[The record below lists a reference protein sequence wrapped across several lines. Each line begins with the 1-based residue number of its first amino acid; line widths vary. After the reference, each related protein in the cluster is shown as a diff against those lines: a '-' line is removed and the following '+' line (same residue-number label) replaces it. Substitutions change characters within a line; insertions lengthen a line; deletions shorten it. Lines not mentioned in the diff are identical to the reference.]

1 MNLYKGFRKIAE
13 DEQKAVLEHENGHQL
28 NIAKSGLSRKHKA
41 ALSKLPL
48 YQASPKAAVGET
60 EQGVLQQ
67 PQDAGVQAKVVG
79 ANIADAVASKI
90 LEGAEEVA
98 TPTEQLK
105 PEQIAKMPEAVATDV
120 QTGMPVSKGVGR
132 TPEQQRAP
140 LPPGPL
146 AAINPF
152 NVPDMMP
159 GETGDQYAARKQ
171 REYDEYYGKQQQA
184 KPGLAQQEPQPTGLA
199 STQAPQPVAAP
210 APQVAPTRP
219 IAAAAPS
226 LAPTAP
232 AVPVKE
238 RTPEEVLMDPKAEL
252 SEKLAAENKLYQANV
267 KALADSREQEKQILS
282 KLEPKRVFS
291 DASIGNKILMAISVI
306 AGGVGAGLTGKENAA
321 LRAMDDIFARDW
333 EAQKLD
339 QSNRLTLHKINQDAL
354 KDEMASRLQT
364 MANFK
369 SIMVA
374 KMEEAEGKY
383 GFGSPAQKR
392 IELARLQLQDDIDK
406 LKAAAADRQTSAQ
419 IKRLMSQPS
428 GLPTQA
434 TVADPA
440 PYLKKLVPDE
450 KLRERLSK
458 EISRRKAIV
467 KTAPIIMDTLAK
479 VFQDYGSIKGQTVGR
494 VKEPESVKDLE
505 NEIRGII
512 PEQAGDVTGQQRET
526 QVQAL
531 LKLLKPGPGDVFD
544 KKEYSNR
551 LNRWLQQN
559 VDTPAANE
567 AGINLDAFP
576 ATAIRPETWG
586 GGAKPEQ
593 GVLLEDVK
601 TKNRFLGT
609 PEQAEKAIQSGKYR
623 RI

>member
-48 YQASPKAAVGET
+48 YQANPKAAVGET
-60 EQGVLQQ
+60 EPNALQQ

-90 LEGAEEVA
+90 LEGATEAA
-98 TPTEQLK
+98 TPAAPISPQ
-105 PEQIAKMPEAVATDV
+105 QIAAMPEAMATDV
-120 QTGMPVSKGVGR
+120 QTGMPVAKGAG
-132 TPEQQRAP
+132 AP
-140 LPPGPL
+140 TAEERLSEALSANRPAGYQPPL
-146 AAINPF
+146 APIDVITRSLSAGQGGKSVERIRQ
-152 NVPDMMP
+152 
-159 GETGDQYAARKQ
+159 ELEQERAAKAAQ
-171 REYDEYYGKQQQA
+171 L
-184 KPGLAQQEPQPTGLA
+184 GLAQQAQEEQKGLA
-199 STQAPQPVAAP
+199 SEAAPEVVPPAPTEAQLMPAAQAP
-210 APQVAPTRP
+210 APSAV
-219 IAAAAPS
+219 PS
-226 LAPTAP
+226 LAPVA
-232 AVPVKE
+232 PVKE

-419 IKRLMSQPS
+419 IKRMMSKPS

-440 PYLKKLVPDE
+440 PYLKTMVPDE
-450 KLRERLSK
+450 KLRESLRK
-458 EISRRKAIV
+458 EVETRKKINKA
-467 KTAPIIMDTLAK
+467 APQIMNTLEK
-479 VFQDYGSIKGQTVGR
+479 VFKDYGSIKGQIVGR
-494 VKEPESVKDLE
+494 VKTPESVKDLE
-505 NEIRGII
+505 LLIREII
-512 PEQAGDVTGQQRET
+512 PAQQGDVTGQQREAK
-526 QVQAL
+526 VLSL
-531 LKLLKPGPGDVFD
+531 LELLKPKAGDVFD
-544 KKEYSNR
+544 KSDYSNR
-551 LNRWLQQN
+551 FTMWLTQN
-559 VDTPAANE
+559 LTTPAADE
-567 AGINLDAFP
+567 AEINLDAFP
-576 ATAIRPETWG
+576 ATAIRPETWKTNEVERLDPKSG
-586 GGAKPEQ
+586 RIVIYDEKTQKP
-593 GVLLEDVK
+593 LRYK
-601 TKNRFLGT
+601 
-609 PEQAEKAIQSGKYR
+609 
-623 RI
+623 

>member
-60 EQGVLQQ
+60 EQDVLQQ
-67 PQDAGVQAKVVG
+67 PQDAGIQAKTVG

-90 LEGAEEVA
+90 LEGATEAA
-98 TPTEQLK
+98 TPAAPISPQ
-105 PEQIAKMPEAVATDV
+105 QIAAMPEAMATDV
-120 QTGMPVSKGVGR
+120 QTGMPVAKGAGK
-132 TPEQQRAP
+132 TPELKRAP

-146 AAINPF
+146 AAFNPF

-159 GETGDQYAARKQ
+159 GESGAQYAARKQ
-171 REYDEYYGKQQQA
+171 KEYDEYYLSQQPQAQLSQQA
-184 KPGLAQQEPQPTGLA
+184 PEEQKGLA
-199 STQAPQPVAAP
+199 SEAAPEVVPPAPAAAQLMPAAQAP
-210 APQVAPTRP
+210 AP
-219 IAAAAPS
+219 AAVPS
-226 LAPTAP
+226 LAPVA
-232 AVPVKE
+232 PVKE

-252 SEKLAAENKLYQANV
+252 SEKLSAENRLYQANV

-392 IELARLQLQDDIDK
+392 IELSRLQLLDDIDK

-419 IKRLMSQPS
+419 IKRMMMQPS

-440 PYLKKLVPDE
+440 PYIKNMVPDE

-467 KTAPIIMDTLAK
+467 KAAPVIMSTLSK
-479 VFQDYGSIKGQTVGR
+479 VFKDYGSVTGQTVGR

-531 LKLLKPGPGDVFD
+531 LKLLKPGAGDIFD
-544 KKEYSNR
+544 EKEYSNR

-586 GGAKPEQ
+586 GGAGEGQIVVNRKTGEM
-593 GVLLEDVK
+593 LVK
-601 TKNRFLGT
+601 QKGQWV
-609 PEQAEKAIQSGKYR
+609 PYAK
-623 RI
+623 